1 MKRIF
6 LLVIIAVAAFQA
18 QAQDQTLLG
27 RSSRIGFFV
36 SPYLEMGPLNQP
48 WEASIGA
55 GAGLVLGNGF
65 IGFYGA
71 AGADYEQLLQED
83 EFDRIDLAHGGLW
96 VGYNPVQNW
105 VFHPYTTLR
114 IGPGVV
120 NIDTNSW
127 DDYID
132 NVLVVS
138 PELGVEMNL
147 TKFLRIAGTAGYRW
161 VDGVSSPGLTNDDF
175 TGWTGA
181 LTLRLGYFGR
191 DNRLRHQ
198 PAND

>member
-1 MKRIF
+1 MCIR
-6 LLVIIAVAAFQA
+6 
-18 QAQDQTLLG
+18 D
-27 RSSRIGFFV
+27 S
-36 SPYLEMGPLNQP
+36 
-48 WEASIGA
+48 
-55 GAGLVLGNGF
+55 
-65 IGFYGA
+65 
-71 AGADYEQLLQED
+71 
-83 EFDRIDLAHGGLW
+83 
-96 VGYNPVQNW
+96 
-105 VFHPYTTLR
+105 PYTTLR

-191 DNRLRHQ
+191 DNRPRHQ